1 MKKAICLLLACV
13 LLTACGCASKPPAVS
28 DGRDRPSVS
37 GRLQVTDGKL
47 CSEKGAP
54 VMLRGVSSNG
64 LPMGDSF
71 INEALF
77 SELSKDLGVNVFRIP
92 VYTWGV
98 GIVGYCTGGNREQL
112 KQKVRDGVEYAKNQD
127 MYAIVD
133 WHILQ
138 DGDPNTYLE
147 EAIAFFSEMA
157 NSFRKYDNVIY
168 EICNEPNGV
177 EWKDIKRY
185 AEAVIPVIREK
196 DPKSLVIVG
205 TPEWSQRLDEAAAD
219 PLDFPNVLYALHF
232 YAATHK
238 EELRSVARTA
248 IHGGLPVFV
257 TEYGITASSGGFP
270 RDTEEADR
278 WIDFLE
284 QEGVSYCMW
293 SFSKAPEACAS
304 IVSMCPKTSGFSPE
318 DFSPTGQ
325 WLIEALKNRH

>member
-13 LLTACGCASKPPAVS
+13 LMTACGCASKPPAVS

-147 EAIAFFSEMA
+147 EAKALADRIGIMNKGRLMF
-157 NSFRKYDNVIY
+157 
-168 EICNEPNGV
+168 
-177 EWKDIKRY
+177 
-185 AEAVIPVIREK
+185 
-196 DPKSLVIVG
+196 VG
-205 TPEWSQRLDEAAAD
+205 T
-219 PLDFPNVLYALHF
+219 
-232 YAATHK
+232 K
-238 EELRSVARTA
+238 EELFAATGAANV
-248 IHGGLPVFV
+248 
-257 TEYGITASSGGFP
+257 
-270 RDTEEADR
+270 EEAFIKNVEGGDR
-278 WIDFLE
+278 N
-284 QEGVSYCMW
+284 
-293 SFSKAPEACAS
+293 A
-304 IVSMCPKTSGFSPE
+304 
-318 DFSPTGQ
+318 
-325 WLIEALKNRH
+325 